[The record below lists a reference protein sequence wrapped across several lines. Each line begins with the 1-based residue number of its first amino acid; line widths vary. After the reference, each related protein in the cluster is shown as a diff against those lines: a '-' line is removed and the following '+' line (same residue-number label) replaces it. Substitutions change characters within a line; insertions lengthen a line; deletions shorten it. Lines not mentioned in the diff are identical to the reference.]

1 MKRMKIY
8 PLLFGGLLALLTAC
22 GEKHDGQLLDFEAE
36 QESHLYSDT
45 LDVYLYGATR
55 VTRYPVAVG
64 DRLKVAFRR
73 DTVDLFLIRDRENGR
88 IVLPVIPDSV
98 DVRIRMGEEL
108 HTEGLPQGRLLE
120 KWYAL
125 NQRDSV
131 TPELGRFLMSQ
142 ETGNLGA
149 LLALASYERFG
160 SGTESLAATAR
171 EALFRASE
179 MMTVLGLSAE
189 YFSSRS
195 FFVYRSGRGDRLV
208 PLREVMG
215 KDTAMVVSVF
225 APSSASA
232 GDTAFLHS
240 LDTLS
245 RQRYFI
251 LPGTDSLP
259 ASWRKL
265 LEKDTKK
272 NHAVSDSSGLASR
285 LVGEMGLSRL
295 PEYMIV
301 DSLARIRY
309 RTGDRDSLILYLKEK
324 HKE

>member
-1 MKRMKIY
+1 MKRTRIY
-8 PLLFGGLLALLTAC
+8 PLLLWGILALLTAC
-22 GEKHDGQLLDFEAE
+22 EGKHDGQILDFKAE
-36 QESHLYSDT
+36 PQPDFYSDT

-55 VTRYPVAVG
+55 ITRYPVAVG
-64 DRLKVAFRR
+64 DRLKLTYGR
-73 DTVDLFLIRDRENGR
+73 DTVDLFLIRDREGGR
-88 IVLPVIPDSV
+88 IVLSVIPDSM

-108 HTEGLPQGRLLE
+108 RTEGLPQGRLLE

-125 NQRDSV
+125 NRRDSV
-131 TPELGRFLMSQ
+131 TPELSSFLMSQ

-160 SGTESLAATAR
+160 SGNEALGETAR

-189 YFSSRS
+189 YFFPPN
-195 FFVYRSGRGDRLV
+195 FFVYRSGRGDRPV

-215 KDTAMVVSVF
+215 KDTMMVVGIL
-225 APSSASA
+225 APSSLSA
-232 GDTAFLHS
+232 GDTAFIHA

-245 RQRYFI
+245 PQRYFI

-265 LEKDTKK
+265 LDKDPKK
-272 NHAVSDSSGLASR
+272 NHTAVDSSGLASR

-301 DSLARIRY
+301 DSLAHIGF

-324 HKE
+324 RKE

>member
-8 PLLFGGLLALLTAC
+8 PLLLGSLLVLLTAC
-22 GEKHDGQLLDFEAE
+22 GEKHDGPIFDFEAE

-45 LDVYLYGATR
+45 LDIYLYGATR

-98 DVRIRMGEEL
+98 DVRIRMGKEL
-108 HTEGLPQGRLLE
+108 HTEGLPQDHLLE
-120 KWYAL
+120 KWYTL
-125 NQRDSV
+125 NHRDSV
-131 TPELGRFLMSQ
+131 TPELDRFLMSQ

-160 SGTESLAATAR
+160 SCDESLEGTTR

-189 YFSSRS
+189 YFSPRS
-195 FFVYRSGRGDRLV
+195 FFVYRSGKGDRPVSLQK
-208 PLREVMG
+208 VMG
-215 KDTAMVVSVF
+215 KDTAMVVSIF

-232 GDTAFLHS
+232 GDTAFIRS

-265 LEKDTKK
+265 LGVAPKK
-272 NHAVSDSSGLASR
+272 NHTAVDSSGLASR
-285 LVGEMGLSRL
+285 LVGEMGLARL
-295 PEYMIV
+295 PEYMVV

-324 HKE
+324 RKE